1 MECWAQALKLMK
13 GRSIPINFFGFLIIL
28 CCLVS
33 GTGAGFAELVDRIV
47 AAVNNDVITLSELDK
62 ALAPYVQQIRE
73 AHYPPE
79 ARREVLFKLR
89 QDLLNKMID
98 EKLTTQETERLHVSV
113 DNMEVDQQIE
123 QIKSEHFLTDED
135 LRQSLAAEGFT
146 LEEYRMRIK
155 EQMLRIKLINI
166 EVKSKIVVTEKD
178 IRDYYEEHKE
188 AYQGVLK
195 YHLGTILIRVP
206 PSADADQ
213 KKAALEKIES
223 IVKELESG
231 AAFDELAKQYSQDG
245 TAAAGGDLG
254 LFTLDELSAEFQGT
268 VRGMA
273 EGQISPVLKTPKG
286 YQILMLQEI
295 KKIPGKTLKEARRKI
310 QERLYR
316 ELVEEKYKAWLKA
329 LRNRSYVKIIQ

>member
-1 MECWAQALKLMK
+1 MFIK
-13 GRSIPINFFGFLIIL
+13 GLSIPINFFGFLIIL
-28 CCLVS
+28 CSLAS
-33 GTGAGFAELVDRIV
+33 GAGAGFAEVVDRIV
-47 AAVNNDVITLSELDK
+47 AAVNDDVITLSELDE
-62 ALAPYVQQIRE
+62 ALAPYLQQIRE
-73 AHYPPE
+73 NHYPPE
-79 ARREVLFKLR
+79 AQREVLFKLR

-113 DNMEVDQQIE
+113 DNREVDQQIE

-135 LRQSLAAEGFT
+135 LRKSLAAEGFT
-146 LEEYRMRIK
+146 LEEYRTRIR
-155 EQMLRIKLINI
+155 EQMLRFKLINI
-166 EVKSKIVVTEKD
+166 EVKSKIAVTEKD

-188 AYQGVLK
+188 DYQGVLK

-213 KKAALEKIES
+213 KKSALEKIET
-223 IVKELESG
+223 IVKEFESG

-254 LFTLDELSAEFQGT
+254 LFTLNELSAEFQET
-268 VRGMA
+268 VRGME

-295 KKIPGKTLKEARRKI
+295 KKMPGKTLKEARREI
-310 QERLYR
+310 HERLYR
-316 ELVEEKYKAWLKA
+316 ELVEEKYRAWLKS